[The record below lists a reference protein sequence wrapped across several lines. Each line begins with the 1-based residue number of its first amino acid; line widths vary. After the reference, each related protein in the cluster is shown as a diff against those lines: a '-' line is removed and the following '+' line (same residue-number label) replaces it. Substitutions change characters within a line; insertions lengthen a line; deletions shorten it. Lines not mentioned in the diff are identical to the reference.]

1 MFIDVGAGVGAYAKI
16 ARSAKRIMCF
26 EPDPRCVVELKK
38 KLGGRVELFPI
49 ALGAWNGLQK
59 FHIANSILHSSL
71 VKPTA
76 QEKTTI
82 LVAVEMLDN
91 YVDKVEDG
99 EEVVVKM
106 DTEGA
111 EHLILEGGRRFIAMH
126 KPTLLIEYH
135 NNLRDVY
142 NLLRKYGYEIVR
154 IEQDT
159 KAGFEHGWIVS
170 EYADRKVLVL
180 FQEGLGDLHCNT
192 SKRAELSNNPMGDIH
207 LLGDIDLLV
216 DEVEPALRAAADL
229 ISTLERYGVTKSI
242 IVKWSGQGVH
252 IHVNDQAFSP
262 SLFEAWS
269 PLDVAYAVTE
279 FIMGR
284 CGEHGSSVKVE
295 NKVDPGRVFTSPLS
309 LHREVDR
316 VCVCIPPDE
325 VLSFAAEW
333 ASPKS
338 FRHYLE
344 WDGFEPGEADALA
357 ITALETIG
365 PYTGKMKR
373 KRLHPPLDYEIDRL
387 LKRFGKGD
395 ACTTHRA

>member
-1 MFIDVGAGVGAYAKI
+1 METEEILSHYARDCVQREISRYSRGRWVAIHLNYGASPRMVRYRYADGAALPLRIEERGDVE
-16 ARSAKRIMCF
+16 RIVRAF
-26 EPDPRCVVELKK
+26 
-38 KLGGRVELFPI
+38 GGRIRSFYATIHRYDWSGPRP
-49 ALGAWNGLQK
+49 
-59 FHIANSILHSSL
+59 SRILSSM
-71 VKPTA
+71 PS
-76 QEKTTI
+76 
-82 LVAVEMLDN
+82 
-91 YVDKVEDG
+91 
-99 EEVVVKM
+99 
-106 DTEGA
+106 
-111 EHLILEGGRRFIAMH
+111 
-126 KPTLLIEYH
+126 
-135 NNLRDVY
+135 
-142 NLLRKYGYEIVR
+142 
-154 IEQDT
+154 
-159 KAGFEHGWIVS
+159 W
-170 EYADRKVLVL
+170 
-180 FQEGLGDLHCNT
+180 
-192 SKRAELSNNPMGDIH
+192 
-207 LLGDIDLLV
+207 DIDLLV
-216 DEVEPALRAAADL
+216 DEVEPALKAAADL

-338 FRHYLE
+338 FRHYFE

-365 PYTGKMKR
+365 PYPGKMKR